1 VISTSLQ
8 ACGVVFPF
16 AISTS
21 IDVYLFMGITG
32 LPPGEFSLTSPG
44 TKIPGQVRAQL
55 EGRSL
60 EQMYR
65 VMMMFYEWARLAA
78 NQAKGKI
85 TRVSWPET
93 SL

>member
-1 VISTSLQ
+1 MMKWPITTERYL
-8 ACGVVFPF
+8 
-16 AISTS
+16 AI
-21 IDVYLFMGITG
+21 IDTIGF
-32 LPPGEFSLTSPG
+32 
-44 TKIPGQVRAQL
+44 RDQL

-65 VMMMFYEWARLAA
+65 VMMMFHEWARLAA

-85 TRVSWPET
+85 TCVSWPET

>member
-1 VISTSLQ
+1 MKKWPITTERYL
-8 ACGVVFPF
+8 AF
-16 AISTS
+16 
-21 IDVYLFMGITG
+21 IDTIGF
-32 LPPGEFSLTSPG
+32 
-44 TKIPGQVRAQL
+44 RAQL

-85 TRVSWPET
+85 TCVSWPET

>member
-1 VISTSLQ
+1 MKEWPITTERYL
-8 ACGVVFPF
+8 
-16 AISTS
+16 AI
-21 IDVYLFMGITG
+21 IDTIGF
-32 LPPGEFSLTSPG
+32 
-44 TKIPGQVRAQL
+44 RAHL
-55 EGRSL
+55 EGRAL

-85 TRVSWPET
+85 TCVSWHKT